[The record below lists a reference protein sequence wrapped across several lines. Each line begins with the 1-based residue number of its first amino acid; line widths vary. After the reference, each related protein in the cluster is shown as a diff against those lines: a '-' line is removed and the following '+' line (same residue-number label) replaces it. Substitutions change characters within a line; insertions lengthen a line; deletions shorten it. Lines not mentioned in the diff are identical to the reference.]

1 MTTDSVGD
9 RRALVRALVAE
20 FAPQELPE
28 FDLMTGVYFADPA
41 AARRA
46 RRARDEPG
54 AAGIDLGDPTL
65 TNLLWGVVGGLMT
78 EMVVVGVR
86 DGRSRL
92 RRWRERRTAG
102 DPRAPVPELG
112 EFAGEAE
119 RRIAKEL
126 DSAGCEHAQAI
137 AERAVERW
145 SRRDWT
151 PPQ

>member
-1 MTTDSVGD
+1 MTTDSDGA

-20 FAPQELPE
+20 FAPQELPD
-28 FDLMTGVYFADPA
+28 FDLMTGVYFAAPG

-54 AAGIDLGDPTL
+54 ASGIDLGDPTL

-78 EMVVVGVR
+78 EMVVIGVR

-92 RRWRERRTAG
+92 RRWRERRRAG
-102 DPRAPVPELG
+102 GPEAPVPELG
-112 EFAGEAE
+112 ESADQVR
-119 RRIAKEL
+119 RRIVKEL
-126 DSAGCEHAQAI
+126 EAAGRDHAEAI